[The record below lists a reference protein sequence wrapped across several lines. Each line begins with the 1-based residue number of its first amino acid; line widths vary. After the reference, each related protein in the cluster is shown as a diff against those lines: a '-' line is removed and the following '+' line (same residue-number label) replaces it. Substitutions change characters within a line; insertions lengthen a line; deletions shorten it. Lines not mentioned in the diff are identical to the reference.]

1 MFCFNDVDFPTGS
14 INDQVIAH
22 SNGYQPRKQARVGNA
37 YFVRLEPFDGAG
49 RQTSL
54 LWSNAR
60 HSLRSRVSQSACYD
74 CSKQSVEIEKNFCSN
89 KRALLV
95 PAFLAMLEWNMN
107 DMIYDTLQHS
117 RMCLATDA

>member
-49 RQTSL
+49 GQAYSGRTQDIRFVL
-54 LWSNAR
+54 G
-60 HSLRSRVSQSACYD
+60 
-74 CSKQSVEIEKNFCSN
+74 
-89 KRALLV
+89 
-95 PAFLAMLEWNMN
+95 
-107 DMIYDTLQHS
+107 
-117 RMCLATDA
+117 